1 LYFEHL
7 DKQCRKGKIKDVEQR
22 RRLFVHLRFEIQKL
36 CMVKS
41 YVNIEEM
48 LLATKGI
55 KKVLNELGEMPFETF
70 KEK

>member
-1 LYFEHL
+1 
-7 DKQCRKGKIKDVEQR
+7 
-22 RRLFVHLRFEIQKL
+22 
-36 CMVKS
+36 MVKS

-70 KEK
+70 KEKQEEGMNIDTTLEKQITIKMSPLIF